1 MKTYSFFLF
10 IFITTFFSIKGVAQI
25 IDENPDEEISK
36 FLVIRTFQSKNLPT
50 AMVVRINK
58 TILMAGS
65 KQNQYSLILS
75 NLKNGD
81 VDARTFELVVDT
93 FQDGEK
99 YKIDVQLINSN
110 RGKIFRRVR
119 KGEIEKANLV
129 FAIEKAL
136 ALLFDFKETVLKS
149 PKKRSIRNERTAEI
163 DFKERIMALKEGVQD
178 EIKVQK
184 KQREASKSLEN
195 QLKNQADSNSEESKI
210 NQYYTLGGY
219 YKQSVVDSTDIILI
233 KNNFDYLVL
242 DLKVNRDYL
251 SFYELIAEL
260 KYGKPISSSDQ
271 ALPDYIYGAARLG
284 FFLPRPWFN
293 ISGGLSYES
302 FGFVNLTE
310 VGQGL
315 TAANLKVFWSD
326 IDARFIYPLDH
337 FDILIFAKFSNSL
350 GFSTDYPTLSENAT
364 LEGDRV
370 NYGIGFEKII
380 QKVNFFLKFETINFN
395 GSGVRD
401 VLIKESNSTLHFQ
414 YIF

>member
-1 MKTYSFFLF
+1 MKAHSFILFLF
-10 IFITTFFSIKGVAQI
+10 IYSLFSAKSLAQI
-25 IDENPDEEISK
+25 VDENPDDEISK
-36 FLVIRTFQSKNLPT
+36 FLVVRTFQSKDLPSS
-50 AMVVRINK
+50 MIVRINK

-75 NLKNGD
+75 NLKNDD
-81 VDARTFELVVDT
+81 VDARTFELVVET
-93 FQDGEK
+93 FQEGVK

-119 KGEIEKANLV
+119 KDDIEKANLV

-136 ALLFDFKETVLKS
+136 ALLFDYKETVLKP
-149 PKKRSIRNERTAEI
+149 PKKRTIRNEKTAEI

-195 QLKNQADSNSEESKI
+195 QLKNQADNDSKESKI

-242 DLKVNRDYL
+242 DFKVNRDYL
-251 SFYELIAEL
+251 SFYELVAEL
-260 KYGKPISSSDQ
+260 KYGKPISTSDQ
-271 ALPDYIYGAARLG
+271 SLPNYLYGAARLG

-310 VGQGL
+310 IGQGL
-315 TAANLKVFWSD
+315 TVANLKVFWSD
-326 IDARFIYPLDH
+326 IQARFIYPLDH
-337 FDILIFAKFSNSL
+337 FDVLVFAKFSNSL
-350 GFSTDYPTLSENAT
+350 GFSTDYPTLSDNAT

-370 NYGIGFEKII
+370 NYGVGFEKIV
-380 QKVNFFLKFETINFN
+380 QKVNFFLKFETINLN

-401 VLIKESNSTLHFQ
+401 VLVKESNSSLHFQ
-414 YIF
+414 YVF